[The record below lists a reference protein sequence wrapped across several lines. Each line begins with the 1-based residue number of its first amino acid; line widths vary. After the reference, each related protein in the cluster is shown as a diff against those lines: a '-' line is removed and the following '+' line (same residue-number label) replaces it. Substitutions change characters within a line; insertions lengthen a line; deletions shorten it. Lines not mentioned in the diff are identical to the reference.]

1 LERLKG
7 TTARTAV
14 TGSFAAGRLAL
25 VAAPTL
31 LMLYADDPSEALD
44 ALGLI
49 PADQGANVAILQP
62 FDPVVWDRTSGAN
75 GITYVAP
82 SQAAVDCLT
91 GNGRMPAEGDA
102 LVQWMADNE
111 RQWRLGR
118 LPEKSANG

>member
-1 LERLKG
+1 M
-7 TTARTAV
+7 
-14 TGSFAAGRLAL
+14 
-25 VAAPTL
+25 PTI
-31 LMLYADDPSEALD
+31 PCEALD